1 MQEVDINE
9 GYKVRS
15 DRYMVTLCLHD
26 MVKNNLITK
35 EYANGSIKFTRLPGL
50 NCWAVQ
56 RPLVRGWFAA
66 NKVLVQVI
74 RVDRLLHVSELIATR
89 VYKSGYKLN
98 TCYARGVILQLSG
111 TCYFNTVINQ
121 LCLSQR
127 TSSIIL
133 AAMKNHVSSLSPEE
147 QHEFYNVPLSLDVC
161 PASFT
166 WLHTLRVMYAIICPS
181 APTLLASRVNG
192 IKPKYNIMEKM
203 VYASGERQLGEKAA
217 GGLPVDAMRTLLRK
231 LGIPSGE
238 LSYQQHFAVTKPDI
252 LLYSYPHTPEAIK
265 REVLYQGELYDVD
278 SCAIAAM
285 NKRKLMSGHAMAGI
299 LCNGEASIVE
309 SNTGATLA
317 GNWAGVSVDQLT
329 DHVNRLFYQHGG
341 PREMYEDA
349 TPYAVIYVKRSA
361 TGAECA

>member
-15 DRYMVTLCLHD
+15 DRNMVTLCLHD
-26 MVKNNLITK
+26 MVNNNLITK
-35 EYANGSIKFTRLPGL
+35 EYANGSVRFTRLPGE

-74 RVDRLLHVSELIATR
+74 RVDRFLHVSELIATR
-89 VYKSGYKLN
+89 VYTSGYKLN
-98 TCYARGVILQLSG
+98 PCYARGVILQLSG

-166 WLHTLRVMYAIICPS
+166 WLHTLRVMYAIICPNG
-181 APTLLASRVNG
+181 PTMLASRVNG
-192 IKPKYNIMEKM
+192 IKPKYNIIQKM
-203 VYASGERQLGEKAA
+203 VYASGERQLGESAT
-217 GGLPVDAMRTLLRK
+217 GGLPVGALKNLLRK
-231 LGIPSGE
+231 LGIPFGE
-238 LSYQQHFAVTKPDI
+238 LSYEMPFPPSKPDI
-252 LLYSYPHTPEAIK
+252 LAHSYPDTPENIK
-265 REVLYQGELYDVD
+265 REVLHQGELYDVD
-278 SCAIAAM
+278 SCAIAAT
-285 NKRKLMSGHAMAGI
+285 NKRKVMSGHAMAGI

-309 SNTGATLA
+309 SNTGATLE
-317 GNWAGVSVDQLT
+317 GNWVGVSIDQLT

-341 PREMYEDA
+341 PRDIFKDA
-349 TPYAVIYVKRSA
+349 RPYAVIYVKRSA